1 MAGTPE
7 KMLEQLIE
15 AGSKTNE
22 DGTSASNDTTKNK
35 PGYGPRPYPP
45 LPCSSP
51 DPNLTL
57 AKP

>member
-35 PGYGPRPYPP
+35 PGYGPRP
-45 LPCSSP
+45 CSSP